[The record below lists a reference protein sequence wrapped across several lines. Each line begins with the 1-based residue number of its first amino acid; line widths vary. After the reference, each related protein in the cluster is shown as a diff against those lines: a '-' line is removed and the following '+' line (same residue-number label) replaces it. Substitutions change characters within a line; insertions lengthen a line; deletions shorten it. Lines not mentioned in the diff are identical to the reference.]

1 MDTSVVSG
9 MNESVSSVKQ
19 TAAAMDSLFGVSD
32 STMALLN
39 TASAMMQIANGGAQ
53 LITLA
58 ITAKESL
65 NTILAARAV
74 AGTTA
79 NALVPGVG
87 WGKIALAVA
96 AAGSGITRYRY
107 DHELYSS
114 ENLNFVWGRNLYQ
127 VIIRGWYERG

>member
-87 WGKIALAVA
+87 WVKIALAVA
-96 AAGSGITRYRY
+96 AAGAASLVTATIMNYT
-107 DHELYSS
+107 LS
-114 ENLNFVWGRNLYQ
+114 ENLNSSAGRASVSGN
-127 VIIRGWYERG
+127 IRGMV

>member
-9 MNESVSSVKQ
+9 MNKSVSSVKQ

-96 AAGSGITRYRY
+96 AAGAASLVTATIMNYT
-107 DHELYSS
+107 LS
-114 ENLNFVWGRNLYQ
+114 ENLNSSAGRASVSGN
-127 VIIRGWYERG
+127 IRGMV

>member
-9 MNESVSSVKQ
+9 MNKSVSSVKQ
-19 TAAAMDSLFGVSD
+19 TAAAMDSLFGMSD

-74 AGTTA
+74 AETTA

-96 AAGSGITRYRY
+96 AAGAASLVTATIMNYT
-107 DHELYSS
+107 LS
-114 ENLNFVWGRNLYQ
+114 ENLNSSAGRASVSGN
-127 VIIRGWYERG
+127 IRGMV